1 MMGGDGESN
10 VGKVCTPQGT
20 PDPNATYKYG
30 ANDTCVM
37 TCKTGYK
44 KEDGACVE
52 KTSGTGPS
60 SQKEVF
66 YIKGSKD
73 SPYTLSKDAA
83 KAACVAAGATLATS
97 AQLTSD
103 HTAGADWCATGWLND
118 KDPSY
123 PITTS
128 LQPGCATTPQVV
140 TWKPPSDLAG
150 ATCYGVKPT
159 KDANPL
165 VLPFNEEKWS
175 KYDTYSGPKK
185 EVFYVKGS
193 DEGSPYTLSKEA
205 AQAACVAAGGR
216 LASMHQLT
224 GSHTAGADWCASGW
238 LNDKDPSYPIT
249 TSLKSGCST
258 TAKVV
263 TWKPPGDLAGATCY
277 GVKPAKDANP
287 RVLPFNASKWSR
299 YA

>member
-1 MMGGDGESN
+1 MAVNPVIGIGLAFVCVVILLCAMMITTLIYYPSASPSPSPSPSPSGG
-10 VGKVCTPQGT
+10 
-20 PDPNATYKYG
+20 
-30 ANDTCVM
+30 
-37 TCKTGYK
+37 
-44 KEDGACVE
+44 
-52 KTSGTGPS
+52 SGTGS
-60 SQKEVF
+60 KKASQKEVF
-66 YIKGSKD
+66 YIKGSAEG
-73 SPYTLSKDAA
+73 SPYTFSKDAA

-103 HTAGADWCATGWLND
+103 HTAGADWCASGWLND

-128 LQPGCATTPQVV
+128 LQPGCSTTAKVV
-140 TWKPPSDLAG
+140 TWKPPGDLAG

-185 EVFYVKGS
+185 EVFYIKGS
-193 DEGSPYTLSKEA
+193 EGSAYTLSKEA
-205 AQAACVAAGGR
+205 AQAACAAAGGR

-224 GSHTAGADWCASGW
+224 GSHTAGADWCATGW
-238 LNDKDPSYPIT
+238 LNDQDPAFPIT
-249 TSLKSGCST
+249 TSVRPGCAT
-258 TAKVV
+258 TPQVV
-263 TWKPPGDLAGATCY
+263 RYKPPGDLAGATCY
-277 GVKPAKDANP
+277 GVKPTKDANP
-287 RVLPFNASKWSR
+287 LVLPFNASKWSR